1 MVNLPIFWWN
11 SDKEEIKSEVQEQAT
26 EFKLPP
32 YLAFIV
38 NGLYYVGSYP
48 VAFVC
53 KTYSVICFVINIPSL
68 TYAWLKYLTYEL
80 PLNFLEK
87 SVKFAKEVPD
97 NIEFSKNFTDEDFE
111 VCFMEFDKDGSGSIQ
126 KDEIFDLC
134 KKLMSPDPC
143 LGEYH
148 FPEFSLFDINEYL
161 VRLANQTSTYG
172 IRFNIWLTQE

>member
-1 MVNLPIFWWN
+1 MTTQKYKFTHENMKTNIEEEIYRYARVNLDTWIVSN
-11 SDKEEIKSEVQEQAT
+11 VDEEYDEIDTLDKQQTKQ
-26 EFKLPP
+26 
-32 YLAFIV
+32 
-38 NGLYYVGSYP
+38 
-48 VAFVC
+48 
-53 KTYSVICFVINIPSL
+53 
-68 TYAWLKYLTYEL
+68 
-80 PLNFLEK
+80 
-87 SVKFAKEVPD
+87 FAKEVPD

-148 FPEFSLFDINEYL
+148 FPEFSLFDINEYV

-172 IRFNIWLTQE
+172 IRFDIWLTQE

>member
-1 MVNLPIFWWN
+1 MTTQKYKFTHEKMKTNIEEEIYSYARVNLDTWIVSN
-11 SDKEEIKSEVQEQAT
+11 VDEEYDEIDTLDKQQTKQ
-26 EFKLPP
+26 
-32 YLAFIV
+32 
-38 NGLYYVGSYP
+38 
-48 VAFVC
+48 
-53 KTYSVICFVINIPSL
+53 
-68 TYAWLKYLTYEL
+68 
-80 PLNFLEK
+80 
-87 SVKFAKEVPD
+87 FAKEVPD

-148 FPEFSLFDINEYL
+148 FPEFSLFDIDEYL